1 MQRFAPIVDYFEVA
15 VHKIYPVANGTAEPA
30 SPSTQYQYQRAYA
43 LSRELTE
50 QLRTYSTEQLNQL
63 KTHNALVKRASETAH
78 DLSQIA
84 STSYGT
90 AQTKGTYGM

>member
-1 MQRFAPIVDYFEVA
+1 MDYFEVA
-15 VHKIYPVANGTAEPA
+15 VHKIHPPANGTAEPA
-30 SPSTQYQYQRAYA
+30 SPSAQFQYQRAYA
-43 LSRELTE
+43 LSRELSE

-63 KTHNALVKRASETAH
+63 KTQNALVKRASETAH

-90 AQTKGTYGM
+90 AQSKGTYSGI